1 MPLPPPPCAHE
12 SPGGPQ
18 TRPAGIERYVVHGR
32 HFASG
37 MHSHAQW
44 EVGLLQAGVVTT
56 VTESRLYT
64 QGAGTHGALYFV
76 PPDAGHAAASDPR
89 HPPVLS
95 SMLLAPSVV
104 ERALEGI
111 SRRPMRLPTE
121 VTALDDARAAHSF
134 LRFHRRLGE
143 GAPALEWETWLVE
156 AMVDVFA
163 PRDGDAVL
171 YPVGLEA
178 RAVRRAREYLHAHAH
193 ERVSLEELAGVVG
206 LSKYHLARVFARETG
221 LPPHTYQQRLRMAR
235 ALPLLRQGALAGE
248 VAYELGFADQA
259 HFSRTF
265 KESFGLTPR
274 AYARGA

>member
-1 MPLPPPPCAHE
+1 MPLPPPLCAYE
-12 SPGGPQ
+12 SSDGPQ
-18 TRPAGIERYVVHGR
+18 ARPDGIERYVVQGR
-32 HFASG
+32 PFAAD
-37 MHSHAQW
+37 MHRHPQW

-64 QGAGTHGALYFV
+64 QGAGTHGALFFV
-76 PPDAGHAAASDPR
+76 PPNAGHAASSDPR
-89 HPPVLS
+89 HPPLLR
-95 SMLLAPSVV
+95 SMHLEPAVV
-104 ERALEGI
+104 ERALEGL
-111 SRRPMRLPTE
+111 SRRPVRLPTE

-156 AMVDVFA
+156 AMVDLFA

-193 ERVSLEELAGVVG
+193 ELVSLEELAGVVG

-221 LPPHTYQQRLRMAR
+221 LPPHTYQQRLRLAR

-248 VAYELGFADQA
+248 VAYELGYADQA